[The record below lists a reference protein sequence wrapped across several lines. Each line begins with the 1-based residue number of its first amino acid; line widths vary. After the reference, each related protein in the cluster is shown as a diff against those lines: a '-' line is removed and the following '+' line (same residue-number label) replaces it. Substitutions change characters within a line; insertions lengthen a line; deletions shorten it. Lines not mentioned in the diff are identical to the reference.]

1 MLMNG
6 DKHNLKVNLEDLKDA
21 FNSGLD
27 EMRHYLDLETGEVV
41 LVTGDTR
48 QQLEALLET
57 TEAETVEAINEAIQ
71 HEDIAEW
78 EKDSL
83 YSAALVEFGYNS
95 RFIEIP
101 KADSRQGYEDMEAF
115 IETVSNRHLQELL
128 EVAIHGKG
136 AFRRFKD
143 VLSLASYA
151 QERERWFQFHDE
163 RLHQRMLDWLEMVD
177 INPIL

>member
-1 MLMNG
+1 MNG
-6 DKHNLKVNLEDLKDA
+6 DNHNLKVNLEDLKDA
-21 FNSGLD
+21 FDSGFD
-27 EMRHYLDLETGEVV
+27 EMWHYFDLETGEVV

-48 QQLEALLET
+48 HQLEVLLET
-57 TEAETVEAINEAIQ
+57 TEAQTVEASNQAIQNEAIPN
-71 HEDIAEW
+71 W

-128 EVAIHGKG
+128 QVAIHGKG

-143 VLSLASYA
+143 VLGS
-151 QERERWFQFHDE
+151 
-163 RLHQRMLDWLEMVD
+163 
-177 INPIL
+177 